1 MTSTI
6 EEAASPELHGSWNPM
21 DADRARTLA
30 ERLHRGQRDAAGRPL
45 LEHVRRVVAGV
56 PPDAHAVAW
65 LHEVFEHSAISE
77 QELLAEGLT
86 TDELRAVRL
95 LSRSIGSRST
105 TSYLAHV
112 ERIARAAG
120 PGAEIAR
127 AVKRADLGDRVR
139 HPSTRA
145 DGWAPPY
152 ALGLG
157 ILERTSS

>member
-1 MTSTI
+1 
-6 EEAASPELHGSWNPM
+6 M

-86 TDELRAVRL
+86 TGELRAVRL

-112 ERIARAAG
+112 
-120 PGAEIAR
+120 
-127 AVKRADLGDRVR
+127 DLGDRVR

>member
-1 MTSTI
+1 
-6 EEAASPELHGSWNPM
+6 M

-86 TDELRAVRL
+86 TGELRAVRL

-105 TSYLAHV
+105 TTYLAHV
-112 ERIARAAG
+112 ELIARAAG
-120 PGAEIAR
+120 PGADIAR

-157 ILERTSS
+157 ILERTSP

>member
-6 EEAASPELHGSWNPM
+6 EEAASPELHGDGNPM

-86 TDELRAVRL
+86 MGELRAIRL
-95 LSRSIGSRST
+95 LSRSMGSRS
-105 TSYLAHV
+105 
-112 ERIARAAG
+112 R
-120 PGAEIAR
+120 
-127 AVKRADLGDRVR
+127 
-139 HPSTRA
+139 
-145 DGWAPPY
+145 
-152 ALGLG
+152 
-157 ILERTSS
+157 RTSSPTIARSTNKVVPLTDIPNMVANSVIRCEP

>member
-1 MTSTI
+1 MT
-6 EEAASPELHGSWNPM
+6 LHEPRISADGWTPM

-30 ERLHRGQRDAAGRPL
+30 ERLHHGQRDAAGRPL
-45 LEHVRRVVAGV
+45 IEHVRRVVAAV
-56 PPDAHAVAW
+56 PPDACAVAW
-65 LHEVFEHSAISE
+65 LHEVLEHTTISE
-77 QELLAEGLT
+77 QDLLAEGLST
-86 TDELRAVRL
+86 EELRAVRL
-95 LSRSIGSRST
+95 LSRSIRSRST
-105 TSYLAHV
+105 KNYLAHV
-112 ERIARAAG
+112 ELIARAAG

-127 AVKRADLGDRVR
+127 TVKRADLGDRVG